1 MRKKKSKF
9 DSPIGELDIR
19 GLKYKICLYPKS
31 IFNSRYP
38 NTMAQVEEE
47 PFIMRFCEEN
57 LQLSVIRHELFH
69 CYMASC
75 FLSTQN
81 EMTAENV
88 EEVAC
93 DVFAYL
99 TSDIMKKAYKLEEM
113 LKNELKRRQDE
124 SSKED
129 R

>member
-1 MRKKKSKF
+1 MRNKTSKF
-9 DSPIGELDIR
+9 DTPIGEIDIR
-19 GLKYKICLYPKS
+19 GISYKICLYPKS

-38 NTMAQVEEE
+38 NTLAQVEEE

-57 LQLSVIRHELFH
+57 QQLTVIKHELFH

-75 FLSTQN
+75 FLSAQN
-81 EMTAENV
+81 DMVPENV

-99 TSDIMKKAYKLEEM
+99 AGDILKKSYELQEIM
-113 LKNELKRRQDE
+113 KNELDKRKG
-124 SSKED
+124 SNK
-129 R
+129 